1 MQTKGWRIALYEVF
15 AVAFRQEACVRKLE
29 WFREAVSELP
39 SEQALLE
46 RQAKG
51 WRPVAIEW
59 EREVEYQF
67 PTTASPAA
75 QSGAE
80 LPYGLR
86 IAADCRHLEE
96 NPAEMD
102 VLRFLAEMV
111 VQDLSFPR
119 MADML
124 NLRGLHTRDGRPWTA
139 VDVFQLT
146 PRLIDATPRILATSD
161 WVERKKQ
168 LSRVPW
174 NS

>member
-1 MQTKGWRIALYEVF
+1 MQTKGWRIALHEVF

-86 IAADCRHLEE
+86 IAADCRHL
-96 NPAEMD
+96 
-102 VLRFLAEMV
+102 
-111 VQDLSFPR
+111 
-119 MADML
+119 
-124 NLRGLHTRDGRPWTA
+124 
-139 VDVFQLT
+139 
-146 PRLIDATPRILATSD
+146 
-161 WVERKKQ
+161 
-168 LSRVPW
+168 
-174 NS
+174 

>member
-1 MQTKGWRIALYEVF
+1 M
-15 AVAFRQEACVRKLE
+15 RKLE
-29 WFREAVSELP
+29 WFRETIAELP
-39 SEQALLE
+39 TEQALLE
-46 RQAKG
+46 RQSKG

-59 EREVEYQF
+59 EREVEYQL
-67 PTTASPAA
+67 PTSISPAA
-75 QSGAE
+75 QSGGE

-96 NPAEMD
+96 NPSEME
-102 VLRFLAEMV
+102 VLRALAEMV

-124 NLRGLHTRDGRPWTA
+124 NLRGLRTRDSRPWTA

-146 PRLIDATPRILATSD
+146 PRLIDATPRILSTSE
-161 WVERKKQ
+161 WVQRKKQ
-168 LSRVPW
+168 LSAVPW